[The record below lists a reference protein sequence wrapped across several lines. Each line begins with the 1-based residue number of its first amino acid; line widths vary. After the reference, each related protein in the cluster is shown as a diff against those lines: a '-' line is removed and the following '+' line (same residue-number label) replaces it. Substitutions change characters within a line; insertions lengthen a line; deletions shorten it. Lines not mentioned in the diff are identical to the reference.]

1 MGDFVFLCVVN
12 AYSVGRTK
20 RQGLRMRQ
28 NKYRRYLLL
37 IGIAAIC
44 NSILIGQIRE
54 RSALNELD
62 MAVVK
67 EETFRNHVLN
77 EEMIMYMQKSD
88 VPAKAA
94 GIFMAEEISASC
106 GLHKPYTTK
115 KIQKAEHKW
124 RQNPMFDE
132 YMDVCD
138 SIWRD
143 LKYFPV
149 PKSATDDSLTVS
161 YGDSWMGERTFGGRR
176 GHEGT
181 DLMANENIPGL
192 YPIISMTDGVVV
204 NKGWLPKGGWRIGIL
219 SPSGGY
225 YYYAH
230 LSDYADIE
238 EGDEIKAGELL
249 GYMGDSGYGEEG
261 TTGMFPVHLHVG
273 IYIYPDGKEISI
285 NPYWIMRYLEKFK
298 LEAAYS

>member
-12 AYSVGRTK
+12 AYSVGRIK
-20 RQGLRMRQ
+20 RQGSCMKQ

-37 IGIAAIC
+37 IGITAIC
-44 NSILIGQIRE
+44 NTIFIGKIKEQ
-54 RSALNELD
+54 SALNELNI
-62 MAVVK
+62 AVVK

-77 EEMIMYMQKSD
+77 EELIAYMQKSGM
-88 VPAKAA
+88 PAKAA
-94 GIFMAEEISASC
+94 GIFLAEKISASC
-106 GLHKPYTTK
+106 GLHAPYTTK
-115 KIQKAEHKW
+115 KIQKAERKW
-124 RQNPMFDE
+124 RQNPVFDE

-138 SIWRD
+138 SIWSD

-149 PKSATDDSLTVS
+149 PKSSTDESLNVS
-161 YGDSWMGERTFGGRR
+161 YGDSWMSERTFGGKR

-181 DLMANENIPGL
+181 DLMASENVSGL

-219 SPSGGY
+219 SESGGY

-238 EGDEIKAGELL
+238 EGDKIKAGELL

-273 IYIYPDGKEISI
+273 IYIYSDGKEISI
-285 NPYWIMRYLEKFK
+285 NPYWIMRYLECFK
-298 LEAAYS
+298 LEAIYS